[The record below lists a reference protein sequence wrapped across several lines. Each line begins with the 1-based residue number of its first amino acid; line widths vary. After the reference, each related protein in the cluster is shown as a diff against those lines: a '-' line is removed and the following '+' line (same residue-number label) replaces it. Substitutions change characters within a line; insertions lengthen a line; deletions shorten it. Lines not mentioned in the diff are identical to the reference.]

1 MLVTLRDQRVNFV
14 KLLLMHVRKES
25 FIYRMTYKK
34 IVLSTK
40 QRRASCEGLSPTQLQ
55 FHCQIIFYQLSYI
68 KVVGDPG
75 HWIWSKFMTR
85 KMLCFDCLYYK
96 TKCTVKALSIIT
108 PLENAVYKYIM
119 ATFTGFQIQVHLYFI
134 LKCYQSK

>member
-55 FHCQIIFYQLSYI
+55 FHCQIIFYQQSYI

-75 HWIWSKFMTR
+75 H
-85 KMLCFDCLYYK
+85 
-96 TKCTVKALSIIT
+96 
-108 PLENAVYKYIM
+108 
-119 ATFTGFQIQVHLYFI
+119 
-134 LKCYQSK
+134 